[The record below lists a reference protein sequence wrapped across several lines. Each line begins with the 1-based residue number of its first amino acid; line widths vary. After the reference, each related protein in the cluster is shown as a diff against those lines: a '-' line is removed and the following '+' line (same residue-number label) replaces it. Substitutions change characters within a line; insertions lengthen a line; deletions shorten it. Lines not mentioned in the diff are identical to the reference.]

1 MTKKY
6 GDDLNK
12 KGKDSKQDGSNY
24 EPWEKGKV
32 KPPKTKGPVK
42 KK

>member
-1 MTKKY
+1 MSKKN

-12 KGKDSKQDGSNY
+12 KGKDSKQDGSKY

-32 KPPKTKGPVK
+32 KPPKTKTPSK

>member
-1 MTKKY
+1 MSKKN

-12 KGKDSKQDGSNY
+12 KGKDSKQDGPKY

-32 KPPKTKGPVK
+32 KPPKRKGPSK
-42 KK
+42 K